1 MTYGMKKAIY
11 TSKYKTLIAR
21 LRQARLD
28 CGINQV
34 QAAKSL
40 GTSQSHISKMESG
53 QRRLDVI
60 QLAEF
65 ARLYRKKMAYFL
77 P

>member
-1 MTYGMKKAIY
+1 MKKAIY

-21 LRQARLD
+21 LRQARID
-28 CGINQV
+28 CGISQI
-34 QAAKSL
+34 QAAKRL
-40 GTSQSHISKMESG
+40 GASQSHISKIESG

-60 QLAEF
+60 QLGEF
-65 ARLYRKKMAYFL
+65 AKLYKKSIAYFL

>member
-1 MTYGMKKAIY
+1 MSCGMKKAIY

-21 LRQARLD
+21 LKQARID
-28 CGINQV
+28 CGISQV

-40 GTSQSHISKMESG
+40 GTSQSHISKIESG

-65 ARLYRKKMAYFL
+65 ARLYRKNIAYFL